1 MGRSSYGGKS
11 SWWNNGIVAQGTH
24 SNQTEYSASSNSA
37 LQPTRK
43 KRGRLRFSVRFQ
55 SVKGTD
61 RAIIF
66 SPCIEESPMN
76 YPVII
81 RTESA
86 HQYVAQPL
94 GIPEVKVVAATEA
107 EAIAQV
113 TEALAQWLTAAK
125 VVHVAVPG
133 EARGNPWLDAF
144 GRSADDPDFA
154 EFLEEL
160 QRLRTMDTSA

>member
-1 MGRSSYGGKS
+1 
-11 SWWNNGIVAQGTH
+11 
-24 SNQTEYSASSNSA
+24 
-37 LQPTRK
+37 
-43 KRGRLRFSVRFQ
+43 
-55 SVKGTD
+55 
-61 RAIIF
+61 
-66 SPCIEESPMN
+66 MN

-113 TEALAQWLTAAK
+113 TEALAQWLIAAK

-133 EARGNPWLDAF
+133 EAHSNPWLDAF
-144 GRSADDPDFA
+144 GRSATDPDFP

-160 QRLRTMDTSA
+160 QRLRTTDTPA

>member
-1 MGRSSYGGKS
+1 
-11 SWWNNGIVAQGTH
+11 
-24 SNQTEYSASSNSA
+24 
-37 LQPTRK
+37 
-43 KRGRLRFSVRFQ
+43 
-55 SVKGTD
+55 
-61 RAIIF
+61 
-66 SPCIEESPMN
+66 MN

-86 HQYVAQPL
+86 HRYVAQPL

-113 TEALAQWLTAAK
+113 TEALAQWFTAAK

-133 EARGNPWLDAF
+133 EARANPWLDAF
-144 GRSADDPDFA
+144 GRSANDPDFA

-160 QRLRTMDTSA
+160 QRLRTTDTPP